1 MNTVAYRPSYQ
12 LPAGVLAVLVHGA
25 FFALLYVG
33 FAWQTQPP
41 AAMSVTL
48 WQSLPSDLPAPVVPV
63 VEPVAVEAAPAPQ
76 PEIQAEPV
84 QDQVKPDIVI
94 PVKKPIAKVET
105 APPVV
110 AAQTKKIE
118 AKPLEKPVV
127 SKPAEPS
134 PAELQAARE
143 QAERAAQAAAR
154 ERVVAEFGDKIKRKV
169 TSNIVM
175 PPNVPDDAR
184 AEFAVTL
191 LPGGSVLGAKLLKS
205 SGNVAYDAAVERAI
219 LKSSPLPLPADA
231 SLFNRFRDLKLGFQ
245 PKAKE

>member
-48 WQSLPSDLPAPVVPV
+48 WQNLPNDLPTPVVPV
-63 VEPVAVEAAPAPQ
+63 VEPVAVEVPPPPQ

-84 QDQVKPDIVI
+84 REQVKPDIAI
-94 PVKKPIAKVET
+94 PVKKP
-105 APPVV
+105 APKAEVAPSEVV
-110 AAQTKKIE
+110 AQVKKTE
-118 AKPLEKPVV
+118 VKPPEKPVF

-134 PAELQAARE
+134 PAELQAAQE

-154 ERVVAEFGDKIKRKV
+154 ERVVAEFGDKIKRKI

-175 PPNVPDDAR
+175 PSSVADDAR

-205 SGNVAYDAAVERAI
+205 SGNAAYDAAVERAI

-231 SLFNRFRDLKLGFQ
+231 GLFSRFRDLKLGFQ